1 MLTNEEKIKQYQE
14 LIGTREIQLVQ
25 LPADQLVRR
34 ITSLELRMLI
44 TELGFDDGRFDQ
56 LQFMNDDDS
65 FVDVLDF
72 IQYHQVRKEVVR
84 RVDRDFYPDDDRAR
98 QQLIET
104 VTHLVIEITG
114 TENS

>member
-1 MLTNEEKIKQYQE
+1 MLSNYDKIKQYQE

-25 LPADQLVRR
+25 FPADELARR
-34 ITSLELRMLI
+34 IASLELRMLI
-44 TELGFDDGRFDQ
+44 TELGRGDERFDQ
-56 LQFMNDDDS
+56 FQFMNNDDS
-65 FVDVLDF
+65 LVDVLDF
-72 IQYHQVRKEVVR
+72 IRYHQVRKEVVR

>member
-1 MLTNEEKIKQYQE
+1 MLSNYDKIKQYQE

-25 LPADQLVRR
+25 LPADELARR
-34 ITSLELRMLI
+34 IASLELRMLV
-44 TELGFDDGRFDQ
+44 TELGRDDERSNSY
-56 LQFMNDDDS
+56 QFISDDES
-65 FVDVLDF
+65 LANVLDF
-72 IQYHQVRKEVVR
+72 IRYHEVRKEVVR